1 MSDRPYS
8 EILQQ
13 LETLEDPY
21 EIEKH
26 DLLALGVTTAH
37 IPDLIDTILDD
48 RYYLDEDSEGLAHLF
63 AYVALGQLKTDT
75 AIDGLLLGVK
85 KWASSDWFEWFT
97 EAMPEIFANIGVSA
111 IPALIGL
118 LQDANQHMEARFGAI
133 SYLEDIHKKYPDVR
147 DRCVEAISQEL
158 QKFEEND
165 PEFNGYLVGSLAAD
179 FKAVETAPLIEAAY
193 AADRVD
199 ASFVGDWDNAQVY
212 LGLKKAPKIPTQRR
226 EMQRKFMKSIAR
238 DLDRESEILDNKIKH
253 DVGKSKTKRKQ
264 QQAARRKNRKK

>member
-13 LETLEDPY
+13 LERLEDPY

-26 DLLALGVTTAH
+26 DLLALGITTGH
-37 IPDLIDTILDD
+37 IPDLIETILDD
-48 RYYLDEDSEGLAHLF
+48 RYYLDESVENLAHLF
-63 AYVALGQLKTDT
+63 AYIALGQLKTDA

-97 EAMPEIFANIGVSA
+97 EAMPDIFANIGASA

-118 LQDANQHMEARFGAI
+118 LQDASQHIEARFDAI
-133 SYLEDIHKKYPDVR
+133 SYLEDIYKKDPDVR

-158 QKFEEND
+158 QKFDKNE
-165 PEFNGYLVGSLAAD
+165 PELNGYLVASLAAE

-199 ASFVGDWDNAQVY
+199 PSFVGNWDDAQVY

-226 EMQRKFMKSIAR
+226 EMQRKLMKSIAR
-238 DLDRESEILDNKIKH
+238 DLDRESEILDKKIKQ

>member
-13 LETLEDPY
+13 LEILEDPY

-26 DLLALGVTTAH
+26 DLLALGITTVH

-48 RYYLDEDSEGLAHLF
+48 RYYLDEDSASLAHLF
-63 AYVALGQLKTDT
+63 AYIALGQLKTDA
-75 AIDGLLLGVK
+75 AIDGLLLGVN

-118 LQDANQHMEARFGAI
+118 LQDSNQHMEARFSAI
-133 SYLEDIHKKYPDVR
+133 SYLEDIYKKYPEVR

-158 QKFEEND
+158 QKFADNN
-165 PEFNGYLVGSLAAD
+165 PEFNGYLVGSLAVE
-179 FKAVETAPLIEAAY
+179 FKAVETAPLIEAAF

-199 ASFVGDWDNAQVY
+199 PSFVGGWDNVRVY

-226 EMQRKFMKSIAR
+226 EIQRKLMNNITR
-238 DLDRESEILDNKIKH
+238 DLDRESEILDNKIRH
-253 DVGKSKTKRKQ
+253 DAGKGKTKRKQ